1 MDLFEKFSNVAQ
13 NVGEEAANA
22 VKSVGDY
29 IKTTNGDQRDM
40 AGLKVQLDMINKKLE
55 TYYAAIGKRYVDY
68 VNAPASADAFNVD
81 DIITQMEPL
90 LSLKAETELKISE
103 KEQAIRD
110 AEKEKARAKAQ
121 ERFEAESKR
130 LENALAMDIL
140 TVDEYNEKIA
150 VAKKKYQYYDIL
162 RKYEMQFNMQI
173 ITKEEYDAKVNE
185 LLK

>member
-103 KEQAIRD
+103 KEQAWKLPEGLRTQRLQRLSQWLRRSLT
-110 AEKEKARAKAQ
+110 ERRKSLKELLQ
-121 ERFEAESKR
+121 W
-130 LENALAMDIL
+130 IL
-140 TVDEYNEKIA
+140 SPLMSIMRSSLL
-150 VAKKKYQYYDIL
+150 L
-162 RKYEMQFNMQI
+162 RKNS
-173 ITKEEYDAKVNE
+173 ITMRSSRDMRCSS
-185 LLK
+185 LCRS